1 MNVTIWH
8 NPRCSKSRGALE
20 ILRERG
26 IEAAVVDYL
35 ATPPTRAQLQSLVA
49 ALGLPL
55 RELLR
60 SKETVYAGLGLA
72 NPQLTDE
79 QLFEALLA
87 NPVLLERPIVVAPR
101 GARIC
106 RPPETVLEILPP
118 VC

>member
-20 ILRERG
+20 ILRARG
-26 IEAAVVDYL
+26 IEPAVVDYL
-35 ATPPTRAQLQSLVA
+35 ATPPTRAQLQALVA

-60 SKETVYAGLGLA
+60 SKESVYAELGLDD
-72 NPQLTDE
+72 PQLNDA

-87 NPVLLERPIVVAPR
+87 NPVLLERPIVVTPR

-106 RPPETVLEILPP
+106 RPPETVRELLP
-118 VC
+118 